1 MSIPVTPVRP
11 EGKAREGR
19 EEAHMEYL
27 LLIYSNEKSWE
38 AMPKPELQAI
48 HGEYTAFTED
58 IKRKGSYR
66 GGNPLQPTSTA
77 TTVRVQGGK
86 TLTTD
91 GPFAETREQLG
102 GYYLVEAKDLDE
114 AIALAARIPSARM
127 GSIEVRPI
135 QKM

>member
-1 MSIPVTPVRP
+1 
-11 EGKAREGR
+11 
-19 EEAHMEYL
+19 MEYL

-38 AMPKPELQAI
+38 TMAPPELQAI
-48 HGEYTAFTED
+48 HGEYMAFTED
-58 IKRKGSYR
+58 IKKTGNYK
-66 GGNPLQPTSTA
+66 GGNPLQPTATA
-77 TTVRVQGGK
+77 TTVRVKAGK

-91 GPFAETREQLG
+91 GPFAETKEQLG
-102 GYYLVEAKDLDE
+102 GYYLVDAKDLDE